1 MSKTALIAVG
11 GASRTAY
18 SAGVMDALLEM
29 GVTAD
34 MFYGVSAGAAFGISY
49 CSGQAGRNRVIVSDY
64 MPTPQYSGAK
74 HLLRPSN
81 RCFYNLDYVFGK
93 VPDELEPFDYEAFAR
108 FKGECI
114 AVMTDLKTGE
124 AVYADM
130 PRDDRKL
137 MHLRAT
143 CALPLLFPPIE
154 IDGRKY
160 MDGGIA
166 DSIPFRHALAQG
178 CDKLIVILTHEHGFK
193 RTTEPAQQLIL
204 KAYRQ
209 YPRFCKKLRTY
220 AERCNRDLDEL
231 ERLRQQGKAFVFYPK
246 KELLVGRTERD
257 ADKLLRLYDYGYRH
271 ALWAEDSL
279 ERYLDTP

>member
-18 SAGVMDALLEM
+18 SAGVMDALREM
-29 GVTAD
+29 NVIAD
-34 MFYGVSAGAAFGISY
+34 IFYGVSAGAAFGISY
-49 CSGQAGRNRVIVSDY
+49 CSGQIGRNRTIVTDY
-64 MPTPQYSGAK
+64 MPTSQYSGAK

-81 RCFYNLDYVFGK
+81 RSFYNLDYVFGK
-93 VPDELEPFDYEAFAR
+93 VPNELEPFDHEAFAR

-130 PRDDRKL
+130 PRDDRRF

-143 CALPLLFPPIE
+143 CAMPLLFPPIE
-154 IDGRKY
+154 IDERKY

-166 DSIPFRHALAQG
+166 DSVPFRHALAQG
-178 CDKLIVILTHEHGFK
+178 CDKLIVILTHENGYK
-193 RTTEPAQQLIL
+193 RSPEPAQELIL

-209 YPRFCKKLRTY
+209 YPAFCKKLRTY
-220 AERCNRDLDEL
+220 AERYSRDLEEL
-231 ERLRQQGKAFVFYPK
+231 EKLRQQGKAFVFYPK

-257 ADKLLRLYDYGYRH
+257 ADKLTRLFDYGYRH
-271 ALWAEDSL
+271 AYWAKDSL
-279 ERYLDTP
+279 ERYLSK